1 MASPKKRR
9 ETLPPPSVQLSRTA
23 SEQVVKISAEI
34 EQLPKDQRRS
44 AWKNQM
50 RMYHPD
56 KKSVFPNLSEE
67 QMNEVFVEIKRRYDF
82 AARQQQEDLV
92 PPARQFW
99 GSAR

>member
-34 EQLPKDQRRS
+34 EQLPEDQRRS

-67 QMNEVFVEIKRRYDF
+67 QMNEAGSQNSHISDHISYYLDLFGCLFVF
-82 AARQQQEDLV
+82 
-92 PPARQFW
+92 
-99 GSAR
+99 

>member
-56 KKSVFPNLSEE
+56 KKAVFPNLSEE
-67 QMNEVFVEIKRRYDF
+67 QMNE
-82 AARQQQEDLV
+82 A
-92 PPARQFW
+92 
-99 GSAR
+99 GSQNPYESNPFHAYLYELFRNV